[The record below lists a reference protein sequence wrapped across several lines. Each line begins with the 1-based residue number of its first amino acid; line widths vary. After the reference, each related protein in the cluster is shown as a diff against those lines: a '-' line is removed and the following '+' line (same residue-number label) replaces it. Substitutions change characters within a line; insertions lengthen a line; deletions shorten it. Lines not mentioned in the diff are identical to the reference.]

1 MMSNLELKEKIKNAG
16 LFQWQVADTIGVSD
30 VTFCKWLRKPLSP
43 DKEQAVLE
51 ALQKLKEAI

>member
-1 MMSNLELKEKIKNAG
+1 MANEEVKRKIREARIH
-16 LFQWQVADTIGVSD
+16 QYEIADALGVSEY
-30 VTFCKWLRKPLSP
+30 TFCKWLRKPLVP